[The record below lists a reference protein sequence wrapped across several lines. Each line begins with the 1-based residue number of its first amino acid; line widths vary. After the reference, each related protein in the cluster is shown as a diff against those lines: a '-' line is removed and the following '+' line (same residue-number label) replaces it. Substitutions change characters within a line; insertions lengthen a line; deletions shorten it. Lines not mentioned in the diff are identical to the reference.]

1 MNNTICDTL
10 EEYKITFP
18 TLLKDYV
25 DSSSGVALEFFDGQ
39 MKLYELPFHFKI
51 DGVLIEKKDHEIR
64 KEEIYNFIKVKI
76 AELKYGKPLEEVEVD
91 LSDARPT
98 EQIIYLQ
105 RLGIIDFLL
114 KKQPFASSQNSLST
128 VLSAVTGIP
137 ITSLSPLLRRTIQN
151 DQTDSKNPLYSVKAV
166 LKVETNLKNVGFDLE
181 KKN

>member
-1 MNNTICDTL
+1 MNNTTCETL
-10 EEYKITFP
+10 EEYRITFP
-18 TLLKDYV
+18 SLLKDYT
-25 DSSSGVALEFFDGQ
+25 DSLAGVALEFFECQ
-39 MKLYELPFHFKI
+39 LELYELPFYFKI

-76 AELKYGKPLEEVEVD
+76 AELKYGKPMEEVKVD

-128 VLSAVTGIP
+128 VLSALTGIP
-137 ITSLSPLLRRTIQN
+137 STSLSPLLRRTIQN
-151 DQTDSKNPLYSVKAV
+151 DPTDQKSPLFSVKAV
-166 LKVETNLKNVGFDLE
+166 LKVETNLKNIGFDLD
-181 KKN
+181 KK